1 MIKELICRFK
11 GHSFAASEA
20 LTPVKILE
28 LLIEDEFVLD
38 IAYDREL
45 LTKIEEL
52 AKRYKKRYGNSSI
65 SNLICIKCGRKA
77 NCIED
82 MKEQMRKELNAFL
95 FRPDKNSEM
104 SDVS

>member
-38 IAYDREL
+38 IAFDREL
-45 LTKIEEL
+45 IGKIEEI

-65 SNLICIKCGRKA
+65 SNLICIKCGREIH
-77 NCIED
+77 CIED
-82 MKEQMRKELNAFL
+82 MKEQMKKELDSFL
-95 FRPDKNSEM
+95 FRPDKNLEGSN
-104 SDVS
+104 V